1 MLFFNP
7 LSLLPAPS
15 LPDESSLSAAGW
27 HSCCLWE
34 YPQTGSVLFH
44 SVLPLLALSRD
55 ITQCGLLDHSLSR
68 VKSSINVND
77 GLHQTDVSGLY
88 CKSALL
94 RCLPPLTGSPSHEQ
108 GELRFLCEASGLLC
122 KPRPLCGSMLPLS
135 GSHYP
140 HTLEYVP
147 LSLAL
152 SFSLQQISLKERLAT
167 KLATHCDVDQFS
179 NTKVTSQFQEWGHFC
194 IFIRPNIVILK
205 SVLRCTG
212 Q

>member
-1 MLFFNP
+1 MLFFNA

-15 LPDESSLSAAGW
+15 LPDESSLSPAGW
-27 HSCCLWE
+27 PSCCLWE
-34 YPQTGSVLFH
+34 YPQNGGVLFH

-55 ITQCGLLDHSLSR
+55 IIQCGLLNHSLSR
-68 VKSSINVND
+68 VKCSINVND

-94 RCLPPLTGSPSHEQ
+94 RRLPPLTSSPSHEQ

-122 KPRPLCGSMLPLS
+122 RPRPLCGSMLPLS

-140 HTLEYVP
+140 HTLEHVP
-147 LSLAL
+147 LSHAL
-152 SFSLQQISLKERLAT
+152 SFPLQQISLKERLAT

-179 NTKVTSQFQEWGHFC
+179 NTEVTSQFQEWGHFAYSLG
-194 IFIRPNIVILK
+194 P
-205 SVLRCTG
+205 VL
-212 Q
+212 